1 LGYFYKL
8 NLSTQL
14 NIEEGKKMGKKEE
27 IIAVIT
33 PALEVLGFYLEDVTI
48 TSAGRRSMLTVIVDG
63 DTHLSLDQVTAATKG
78 ISEIVEGIQS
88 LGQTPFTL
96 EVTSPGLDRPLTKPR
111 HWRKNIDRLVKV
123 ILLDGSEVKGRVKD
137 VSETF
142 VTIDEQVINF
152 TDIKRATLEIE
163 FKQVGK

>member
-1 LGYFYKL
+1 
-8 NLSTQL
+8 
-14 NIEEGKKMGKKEE
+14 MGKKEE
-27 IIAVIT
+27 IIAAIT
-33 PALEVLGFYLEDVTI
+33 PALEALGFYLEDVTI

-137 VSETF
+137 ASETST
-142 VTIDEQVINF
+142 TIDEMVVNF